1 MLLVFTM
8 IIGLFGYG
16 SSDAMAV
23 SDRAQ
28 HVILIIGDGMQL
40 EHERA
45 YNDYLTGA
53 YDSGLE
59 QWNFSYKGAATT
71 WDVTTYNRY
80 AFTAG
85 VPALTDTGF
94 DPQASASFTT
104 TLGYDP
110 AKGGKLPGQNAI
122 NDGGAPAGYATGVS
136 YYPGREITYGFDGKG
151 LNAHTNEPVTVY
163 ARGAGYQR
171 FGEYEGSWYPGTKLL
186 DNTHIYKVMMG
197 ALGLTDENRPR

>member
-1 MLLVFTM
+1 V
-8 IIGLFGYG
+8 
-16 SSDAMAV
+16 D
-23 SDRAQ
+23 D
-28 HVILIIGDGMQL
+28 
-40 EHERA
+40 
-45 YNDYLTGA
+45 
-53 YDSGLE
+53 
-59 QWNFSYKGAATT
+59 YKGMIGGM
-71 WDVTTYNRY
+71 WDLDQAVRAVEAFIDQPGDDLDWNNTLVIVTSDHGN
-80 AFTAG
+80 
-85 VPALTDTGF
+85 
-94 DPQASASFTT
+94 SFMRI
-104 TLGYDP
+104 DE
-110 AKGGKLPGQNAI
+110 AKKLAKGKLPGQNAI